1 MKKLDIYLIVL
12 TVAVILLIWRY
23 DSADLIKIMLY
34 LLIILGLYLSIV
46 LTKIKRKIK
55 RTEVSTKGFIVL
67 ATGHSL
73 LTLLFFMTGSFKE
86 TDTIVSTGEFL
97 IYLALLIL
105 FTLMVIANCSL
116 KQVSNK
122 GDEQDK
128 Q

>member
-1 MKKLDIYLIVL
+1 MKKLDIYLIIL
-12 TVAVILLIWRY
+12 TAAVILLIWRY
-23 DSADLIKIMLY
+23 DSASLIKIMLY
-34 LLIILGLYLSIV
+34 LLIIIGLYLSIV
-46 LTKIKRKIK
+46 LTKIKRKRK

-73 LTLLFFMTGSFKE
+73 LTLLFFMTGSFNE
-86 TDTIVSTGEFL
+86 PDTIVSTGEFL

-116 KQVSNK
+116 KQVTIK
-122 GDEQDK
+122 REGQDK

>member
-46 LTKIKRKIK
+46 LTKINRKIK

-73 LTLLFFMTGSFKE
+73 LTLLFFMTGSFNEK
-86 TDTIVSTGEFL
+86 DTIVSTGEFL

-116 KQVSNK
+116 KQVSLK
-122 GDEQDK
+122 GEEKDK